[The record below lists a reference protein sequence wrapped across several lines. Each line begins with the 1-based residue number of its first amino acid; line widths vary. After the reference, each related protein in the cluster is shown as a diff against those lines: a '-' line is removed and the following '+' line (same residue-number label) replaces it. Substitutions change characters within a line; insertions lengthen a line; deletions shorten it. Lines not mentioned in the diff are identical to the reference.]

1 MMKTCLIALLL
12 FALAATAFASV
23 GAVVNTVTVTA
34 DNGFT
39 ANGDG
44 TFTTVNQV
52 NNAIPTLSTVGLV
65 TLAVLLAGFA
75 VLRVRPSPFC
85 VLDEVDAAL
94 DETNVDRYLTVLRDL
109 SRETQ
114 MLVVTHNRATMS
126 AADALYGLTIDE
138 TGASGVLS
146 LRLESFIKAM

>member
-75 VLRVRPSPFC
+75 VLRVRRQS
-85 VLDEVDAAL
+85 
-94 DETNVDRYLTVLRDL
+94 RRSTV
-109 SRETQ
+109 
-114 MLVVTHNRATMS
+114 
-126 AADALYGLTIDE
+126 
-138 TGASGVLS
+138 
-146 LRLESFIKAM
+146 